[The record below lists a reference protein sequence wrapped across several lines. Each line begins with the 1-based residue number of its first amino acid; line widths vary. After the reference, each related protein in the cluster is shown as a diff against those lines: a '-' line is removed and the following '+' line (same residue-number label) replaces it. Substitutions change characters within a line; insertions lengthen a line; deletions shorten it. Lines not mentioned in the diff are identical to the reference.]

1 AVLVRFLPLKW
12 CDSLDQCPSPLR
24 YKEPFVISAGTSTEN
39 RNTLVKIITD
49 YDVFGWG
56 EASPSKRVT
65 NETPETI
72 LKTLDKISPRL
83 IGMCPLR
90 IAQDVDLMDAIVTHN
105 PSAKAAID
113 LALHDVLGKTA
124 RKPTWRLLG
133 GFRDRVLTDIT
144 LSIKAPKEM
153 AKDAVKAVKMGFK
166 ALKVK
171 VGVDPKE
178 DVERIKLI
186 REAVGPKTVVRI
198 DANQGWTVAQAIDA
212 LKKLDKFNIQFVEQ
226 PTEAKNTRGLA
237 KVKKESPI
245 PVMADESVHSPADAL
260 QLIKANAVDMINIKL
275 MKSGG
280 IHNARKIAHIAE
292 AANVPCMIGCM
303 GESTVGITAAVHFA
317 AATKNV
323 QYADLDCDILLADK
337 LVSKGGA
344 GLKDSERIPGNEA
357 GYGITE
363 LDEKLLGKP
372 VRVYG
377 E

>member
-1 AVLVRFLPLKW
+1 LGIQRIEVYEVT
-12 CDSLDQCPSPLR
+12 LR

-72 LKTLDKISPRL
+72 LKTLDKIGPRL

-90 IAQDVDLMDAIVTHN
+90 IAQDVDLMDAIVAHN

-133 GFRDRVLTDIT
+133 GFRERVLTDIT
-144 LSIKAPKEM
+144 LSIKSPNEM

-171 VGVDPKE
+171 VGVNPKE

-186 REAVGPKTVVRI
+186 REAVEPKIAVRI
-198 DANQGWTVAQAIDA
+198 DANQGWTVTQAIDA
-212 LKKLDKFNIQFVEQ
+212 LKKLDKFHIEFVEQ
-226 PTEAKNTRGLA
+226 PTDAKNTRGLA
-237 KVKKESPI
+237 KVRKESPVSI
-245 PVMADESVHSPADAL
+245 MADESVHSPADAL

-292 AANVPCMIGCM
+292 AANMPCMIGCM

-344 GLKDSERIPGNEA
+344 VVKDSERIPGDEA

-363 LDEKLLGKP
+363 LDETLLRKP

-377 E
+377 K

>member
-1 AVLVRFLPLKW
+1 LGIQRIEVYEVT
-12 CDSLDQCPSPLR
+12 LR

-49 YDVFGWG
+49 YEVFGWG

-72 LKTLDKISPRL
+72 LKTLDKIGPRL

-90 IAQDVDLMDAIVTHN
+90 IAQDVDLMDAIVAHN

-133 GFRDRVLTDIT
+133 GFRERVLTDIT
-144 LSIKAPKEM
+144 LSIKSPNEM

-171 VGVDPKE
+171 VGVNPKE

-186 REAVGPKTVVRI
+186 REAVGPKIAVRI
-198 DANQGWTVAQAIDA
+198 DANQGWTVAQAIDT
-212 LKKLDKFNIQFVEQ
+212 LKKLDKFHIEFVEQ
-226 PTEAKNTRGLA
+226 PIEAKNTRGLA
-237 KVKKESPI
+237 KVRKESPI

-292 AANVPCMIGCM
+292 AANMPCMIGCM

-344 GLKDSERIPGNEA
+344 VVKDSERIPSNEA

-363 LDEKLLGKP
+363 LDETLLRKL

-377 E
+377 K

>member
-1 AVLVRFLPLKW
+1 MGIQRIEVYEVT
-12 CDSLDQCPSPLR
+12 LR

-39 RNTLVKIITD
+39 RNTIVKIITD
-49 YDVFGWG
+49 YDVYGWG

-65 NETPETI
+65 SETPETI
-72 LKTLDKISPRL
+72 LKTLDKIGPRL

-90 IAQDVDLMDAIVTHN
+90 IAQDVELMDAVVAHN
-105 PSAKAAID
+105 PSAKAAVD

-124 RKPTWRLLG
+124 CKPTWRLLG
-133 GFRDRVLTDIT
+133 GFREKVLTDIT
-144 LSIKAPKEM
+144 LSIKSPKAM
-153 AKDAVKAVKMGFK
+153 AKDAVKAVKKGFK

-171 VGVDPKE
+171 VGVNPKD

-186 REAVGPKTVVRI
+186 REAVGDKVAVRI
-198 DANQGWTVAQAIDA
+198 DANQGWTVAQALDV
-212 LKKLDKFNIQFVEQ
+212 LKKLKKFNIQFVEQ
-226 PTEAKNTRGLA
+226 PIEAKNVRGLA
-237 KVKKESPI
+237 TLRKNSPI
-245 PVMADESVHSPADAL
+245 PVMADESVHLPADAL

-280 IHNARKIAHIAE
+280 IHNARKIADVAE

-337 LVSKGGA
+337 LVTRGGA
-344 GLKDSERIPGNEA
+344 GLKGSERIPSNEA
-357 GYGITE
+357 GFGIVE

-377 E
+377 K

>member
-1 AVLVRFLPLKW
+1 LGIQRIEVYEVT
-12 CDSLDQCPSPLR
+12 LR

-39 RNTLVKIITD
+39 RNTIVKIVTD

-72 LKTLDKISPRL
+72 LKTLDKIGPRL

-90 IAQDVDLMDAIVTHN
+90 IAQDVDLMDAIVAHN

-124 RKPTWRLLG
+124 CKPTWRLLG
-133 GFRDRVLTDIT
+133 GFRERVLTDIT
-144 LSIKAPKEM
+144 LSIKSSQVM
-153 AKDAVKAVKMGFK
+153 AKDAVKAVMKGFK
-166 ALKVK
+166 TLKVK
-171 VGVDPKE
+171 VGVNPKD
-178 DVERIKLI
+178 DVERIRLI
-186 REAVGPKTVVRI
+186 REAVGDKVSIRI
-198 DANQGWTVAQAIDA
+198 DANQGWTVAQSLDV
-212 LKKLDKFNIQFVEQ
+212 LKNLSKFNIQFVEQ
-226 PTEAKNTRGLA
+226 PTEAKNIRGLA
-237 KVKKESPI
+237 KLRKNSPI

-260 QLIKANAVDMINIKL
+260 QLVKANAADMINIKL

-280 IHNARKIAHIAE
+280 IHNARKIADIAE

-337 LVSKGGA
+337 LVTKGGA
-344 GLKDSERIPGNEA
+344 GLKNSERIPNNEP
-357 GYGITE
+357 GYGIAE
-363 LDEKLLGKP
+363 LDEKILGKP
-372 VRVYG
+372 IRVYG
-377 E
+377 K

>member
-1 AVLVRFLPLKW
+1 MGIQRIEVYEVT
-12 CDSLDQCPSPLR
+12 LR

-72 LKTLDKISPRL
+72 LKTLDKIGPRL

-90 IAQDVDLMDAIVTHN
+90 IAQDVDLMDTMVAHN

-133 GFRDRVLTDIT
+133 GFREKVLTDIT
-144 LSIKAPKEM
+144 LSIKSPKEM

-171 VGVDPKE
+171 VGVNPKE

-186 REAVGPKTVVRI
+186 REAVGPETAVRI

-212 LKKLDKFNIQFVEQ
+212 LKKLDKFHIQFVEQ
-226 PTEAKNTRGLA
+226 PIEAKNIRGLA
-237 KVKKESPI
+237 KVRKESPI
-245 PVMADESVHSPADAL
+245 PVMADESVHSPIDAL
-260 QLIKANAVDMINIKL
+260 KLIKANAVDMINIKL

-303 GESTVGITAAVHFA
+303 GESAVGITAAVHFA
-317 AATKNV
+317 AATKDV
-323 QYADLDCDILLADK
+323 QHADLDCDILLADK

-344 GLKDSERIPGNEA
+344 ELKNSERIPNNDA
-357 GYGITE
+357 GYGIAE
-363 LDEKLLGKP
+363 LDEQLLGKP

-377 E
+377 K